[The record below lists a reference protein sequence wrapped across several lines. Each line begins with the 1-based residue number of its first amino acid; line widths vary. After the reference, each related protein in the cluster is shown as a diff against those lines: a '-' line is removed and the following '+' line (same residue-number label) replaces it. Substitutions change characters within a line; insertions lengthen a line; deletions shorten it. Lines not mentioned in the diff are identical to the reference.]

1 MKLVKS
7 FLYERRI
14 IYGMYLV
21 FWGLIFLTFYL
32 YEFSFAPFFDGWL
45 FTAFVLVVYSLVSF
59 YRSFRKQKQLDLLA
73 TKDLQLSNLVFL
85 PKAATLSEQTY
96 QEVLRLVLENKN
108 QEQEE
113 LQQKQRAML
122 DDFGLWLHQIK
133 TPVAALDLL
142 IQSGQLDP
150 RTMKNEV
157 FKINEYL
164 QMILNY
170 MRQNLDQ
177 ADLVFQQL
185 SIEKIIKSVV
195 KKYATFFS
203 QKDLSL
209 QLGNLEGSVYSDQK
223 WLIFILEQV
232 IFNAIKYTENGTI
245 SISFSDNQ
253 LTIQDTGIGIRS
265 EDLPR
270 VFEKGYTGMNGR
282 EQQRASGLGL
292 YLSQEAAEKLGC
304 RLYIESQ
311 VKKGTTVTIVFPE
324 EISAFE

>member
-1 MKLVKS
+1 MGQL
-7 FLYERRI
+7 
-14 IYGMYLV
+14 
-21 FWGLIFLTFYL
+21 
-32 YEFSFAPFFDGWL
+32 A
-45 FTAFVLVVYSLVSF
+45 VYDVSLNSIVSF
-59 YRSFRKQKQLDLLA
+59 YRAFRKQKKLELLA
-73 TKDLQLSNLVFL
+73 TKDLQLSNLIFL
-85 PKAATLSEQTY
+85 PKADTLSEKNY
-96 QEVLRLVLENKN
+96 QEVLRLVLEKKN
-108 QEQEE
+108 QQQDE
-113 LQQKQRAML
+113 LQQNQKNML

-142 IQSGQLDP
+142 IQLGQIEP
-150 RTMKNEV
+150 RRMKNEV

-203 QKDLSL
+203 QKNLSL
-209 QLGNLEGSVYSDQK
+209 QLGNLEGQVYSDQK

-232 IFNAIKYTENGTI
+232 IFNAIKYTEDGTI
-245 SISFSDNQ
+245 SIAFSENQ
-253 LTIQDTGIGIRS
+253 LIIKDTGMGIRA

-292 YLSQEAAEKLGC
+292 YLSQEAAGKLGC
-304 RLYIESQ
+304 HLYLESQ
-311 VKKGTTVTIVFPE
+311 VKKGTKVTIVFPE

>member
-59 YRSFRKQKQLDLLA
+59 YRSFRKQKQLELLA

-311 VKKGTTVTIVFPE
+311 IKKGTTVTIVFPE

>member
-59 YRSFRKQKQLDLLA
+59 YRSFRKQKQLELLA
-73 TKDLQLSNLVFL
+73 TKNLQLSNLVFL

-177 ADLVFQQL
+177 ADFVFQQL

-223 WLIFILEQV
+223 WLVFILEQV
-232 IFNAIKYTENGTI
+232 IFNAIKYTENGMI

-253 LTIQDTGIGIRS
+253 LTIQDTGMGIRS

-311 VKKGTTVTIVFPE
+311 IKKGTTVTIVFPE

>member
-45 FTAFVLVVYSLVSF
+45 FTAFVLLVYSVVSF
-59 YRSFRKQKQLDLLA
+59 YRSFRKQKQLELLA

-85 PKAATLSEQTY
+85 PKATTLSEQTY

-113 LQQKQRAML
+113 LQRKQRAML

-209 QLGNLEGSVYSDQK
+209 QLGNLEGRVYSDQK

-253 LTIQDTGIGIRS
+253 LTIQDTGLGIRS

>member
-59 YRSFRKQKQLDLLA
+59 YRSFRKQKQLELLA

-96 QEVLRLVLENKN
+96 QKVLRLVLENKN

-232 IFNAIKYTENGTI
+232 IFNAIKYTEDGTI

-311 VKKGTTVTIVFPE
+311 VKKRTTVTIVFPE

>member
-1 MKLVKS
+1 MKLLKS
-7 FLYERRI
+7 FFYERWI
-14 IYGMYLV
+14 IYGMYIV

-32 YEFSFAPFFDGWL
+32 YELDFAPFWDGWL
-45 FTAFVLVVYSLVSF
+45 FTMFMLVVYSIVSF
-59 YRSFRKQKQLDLLA
+59 YRAARKQKRLEQLI
-73 TKDLQLSNLVFL
+73 TKDLQLGSLVFL
-85 PKAATLSEQTY
+85 PKAQTLSEKNY
-96 QEVLRLVLENKN
+96 QETLRLVLETKN
-108 QEQEE
+108 QQQEA
-113 LQQKQRAML
+113 LQQKQKDML
-122 DDFGLWLHQIK
+122 NDFGLWLHQIK

-142 IQSGQLDP
+142 IQSGQLEP
-150 RTMKNEV
+150 RMMKNEV

-185 SIEKIIKSVV
+185 SIEKVVKSVV

-209 QLGNLEGSVYSDQK
+209 QLGQLEGVVYSDKK

-245 SISFSDNQ
+245 SISFADNQ
-253 LTIQDTGIGIRS
+253 LAIRDTGMGIQA

-270 VFEKGYTGMNGR
+270 VFEKGYTGLNGR

-292 YLSQEAAEKLGC
+292 YLSKEAAAKLGC
-304 RLYIESQ
+304 RIYIESK
-311 VKKGTTVTIVFPE
+311 VKKGTAVTIVFPE

>member
-1 MKLVKS
+1 MRLLKS
-7 FLYERRI
+7 FLYERRV
-14 IYGMYLV
+14 IYGMYIL

-32 YEFSFAPFFDGWL
+32 YGISFVPFWDGWL
-45 FTAFVLVVYSLVSF
+45 FTMFMLVVYSLVSF
-59 YRSFRKQKQLDLLA
+59 YRFFRKQKQLELLA
-73 TKDLQLSNLVFL
+73 TKDLQLSSLIFL
-85 PKAATLSEQTY
+85 PAPTTLTEQTY

-108 QEQEE
+108 EQQEA
-113 LQQKQRAML
+113 LQQKQRDML

-142 IQSGQLDP
+142 IQSGQLNP

-185 SIEKIIKSVV
+185 SIEKIIKTVV

-203 QKDLSL
+203 QKNLSL
-209 QLGNLEGSVYSDQK
+209 ELNNLEGMVYSDQK
-223 WLIFILEQV
+223 WLIFILEQI
-232 IFNAIKYTENGTI
+232 IFNAIKYTEDGTI
-245 SISFSDNQ
+245 SITFADNQ
-253 LTIQDTGIGIRS
+253 LSIQDTGMGIRA

-292 YLSQEAAEKLGC
+292 YLSQQAANKLGC
-304 RLYIESQ
+304 RIYIESQ
-311 VKKGTTVTIVFPE
+311 MSKGTKVTIVFPE
-324 EISAFE
+324 EIAAYE

>member
-1 MKLVKS
+1 M
-7 FLYERRI
+7 
-14 IYGMYLV
+14 
-21 FWGLIFLTFYL
+21 
-32 YEFSFAPFFDGWL
+32 
-45 FTAFVLVVYSLVSF
+45 
-59 YRSFRKQKQLDLLA
+59 A
-73 TKDLQLSNLVFL
+73 TENLQLSSLIFL
-85 PKAATLSEQTY
+85 PKAETLSEKTY
-96 QEVLRLVLENKN
+96 QEVLRLVLETKN
-108 QEQEE
+108 RQQED
-113 LQQKQRAML
+113 LQQKQRDML

-150 RTMKNEV
+150 RTMKNEL

-170 MRQNLDQ
+170 MRQNLNQ

-185 SIEKIIKSVV
+185 SIEKIIKMVV

-203 QKDLSL
+203 QKNLSL
-209 QLGNLEGSVYSDQK
+209 QLENLDGTVYSDQK
-223 WLIFILEQV
+223 WLIFILEQI
-232 IFNAIKYTENGTI
+232 IFNAIKYTEDGTI
-245 SISFSDNQ
+245 SISFVENR
-253 LTIQDTGIGIRS
+253 LTIQDTGMGIRA

-292 YLSQEAAEKLGC
+292 YLSQQAASKLGC
-304 RLYIESQ
+304 QLYIESR
-311 VKKGTTVTIVFPE
+311 VNEGTTVTIVFPE

>member
-1 MKLVKS
+1 MRVLMS
-7 FLYERRI
+7 FLYERRV
-14 IYGMYLV
+14 IYGMYV
-21 FWGLIFLTFYL
+21 IFWGLIALTFYL
-32 YEFSFAPFFDGWL
+32 YELQFSPFWDSFL
-45 FTAFVLVVYSLVSF
+45 FTVFTLVVYSFVSY
-59 YRSFRKQKQLDLLA
+59 YRYFRKQKQLALLA
-73 TKDLQLSNLVFL
+73 TKDLQLSSLIFL
-85 PKAATLSEQTY
+85 PRAETMTEKTY

-108 QEQEE
+108 QQQEV
-113 LQQKQRAML
+113 LQQKQKEIL

-157 FKINEYL
+157 FKINDYL

-185 SIEKIIKSVV
+185 AIDKIIKSVV

-203 QKDLSL
+203 QKNLSL
-209 QLGNLEGSVYSDQK
+209 QLENLTGVVYSDQK
-223 WLIFILEQV
+223 WLVFILEQI
-232 IFNAIKYTENGTI
+232 IFNAIKYTENGVIRIFFTE
-245 SISFSDNQ
+245 NQ
-253 LTIQDTGIGIRS
+253 LTIEDSGMGIRA

-292 YLSQEAAEKLGC
+292 YLSQQAAEKLGC
-304 RLYIESQ
+304 RIYIESE
-311 VKKGTTVTIVFPE
+311 VRKGTKVTIVFPT
-324 EISAFE
+324 EIAAFE

>member
-45 FTAFVLVVYSLVSF
+45 FTAFVLVVYSVVSF

-96 QEVLRLVLENKN
+96 QEVLRLVLKNKN

-232 IFNAIKYTENGTI
+232 IFNAIKYTENGMI
-245 SISFSDNQ
+245 SISFSNNQ

-311 VKKGTTVTIVFPE
+311 IKKGTTVTIVFPE
-324 EISAFE
+324 EIAAFE

>member
-59 YRSFRKQKQLDLLA
+59 YRSFRKQKQLELLA

-96 QEVLRLVLENKN
+96 QKVLRLVLENKN

-232 IFNAIKYTENGTI
+232 IFNAIKYTEDGTI

-311 VKKGTTVTIVFPE
+311 IKKGTTVTIVFPE
-324 EISAFE
+324 EIAAFE

>member
-1 MKLVKS
+1 MRLVKS
-7 FLYERRI
+7 FLYERRV
-14 IYGMYLV
+14 IYGMYVL

-32 YEFSFAPFFDGWL
+32 YEFHAAPFWDGFL
-45 FTAFVLVVYSLVSF
+45 FTVFLLVTYSVASF
-59 YRSFRKQKQLDLLA
+59 YRFFRKQKKLELLA
-73 TKDLQLSNLVFL
+73 TKDLQLNSLVFL
-85 PKAATLSEQTY
+85 PKAETLTEQTY

-108 QEQEE
+108 QQQEA
-113 LQQKQRAML
+113 LQQKQKDML

-142 IQSGQLDP
+142 IQSGQLNP

-177 ADLVFQQL
+177 TDLVFQQL
-185 SIEKIIKSVV
+185 SIDKITKSVV

-203 QKDLSL
+203 QKNLSL
-209 QLGNLEGSVYSDQK
+209 QLGNLAGKVYSDQK
-223 WLIFILEQV
+223 WLVFILEQI

-245 SISFSDNQ
+245 TISFADNQ
-253 LTIQDTGIGIRS
+253 LTIQDSGIGIRG

-292 YLSQEAAEKLGC
+292 YLSQQAANKLGC
-304 RLYIESQ
+304 RLYIESRLDQ
-311 VKKGTTVTIVFPE
+311 GTKVTIIFPE
-324 EISAFE
+324 EISVYE

>member
-1 MKLVKS
+1 MRVLMS
-7 FLYERRI
+7 FLYERRV
-14 IYGMYLV
+14 IYGMYV
-21 FWGLIFLTFYL
+21 IFWGLIALTFYL
-32 YEFSFAPFFDGWL
+32 YELQFSPFWDSFL
-45 FTAFVLVVYSLVSF
+45 FTVFTLVVYSFVSY
-59 YRSFRKQKQLDLLA
+59 YRYFRKQKQLALLA
-73 TKDLQLSNLVFL
+73 TKDLQLSSLIFL
-85 PKAATLSEQTY
+85 PRAETMTEKTY

-108 QEQEE
+108 QQQEV
-113 LQQKQRAML
+113 LQQKQKEIL

-157 FKINEYL
+157 FKINDYL

-185 SIEKIIKSVV
+185 AIDKIIKSVV

-203 QKDLSL
+203 QKNLSL
-209 QLGNLEGSVYSDQK
+209 QLENLTGVVYSDQK
-223 WLIFILEQV
+223 WLVFILEQI
-232 IFNAIKYTENGTI
+232 IFNAIKYTENGVIRIFFTE
-245 SISFSDNQ
+245 NQ
-253 LTIQDTGIGIRS
+253 LTIEDSGIGIRA

-292 YLSQEAAEKLGC
+292 YLSQQAAEKLGC
-304 RLYIESQ
+304 RIYIESE
-311 VKKGTTVTIVFPE
+311 VRKGTKVTIVFPT
-324 EISAFE
+324 EIAAFE

>member
-1 MKLVKS
+1 MKLLKN

-14 IYGMYLV
+14 IYSMYLI

-32 YEFSFAPFFDGWL
+32 YEFNFAPFLDGWL
-45 FTAFVLVVYSLVSF
+45 FTLFALVVYSLIAF
-59 YRSFRKQKQLDLLA
+59 YRAFRRQKQLELLA
-73 TKDLQLSNLVFL
+73 TKDLQLNSLIFL
-85 PKAATLSEQTY
+85 PKAETLSEQTY
-96 QEVLRLVLENKN
+96 QEVLRLVLETKN
-108 QEQEE
+108 DQQEE
-113 LQQKQRAML
+113 LLQKQKNML

-142 IQSGQLDP
+142 IQSGQLEP
-150 RTMKNEV
+150 RTMKNEL

-185 SIEKIIKSVV
+185 SIEKILKSVV

-203 QKDLSL
+203 QKNLSL
-209 QLGNLEGSVYSDQK
+209 QFGELEGVVYSDQK
-223 WLIFILEQV
+223 WLIFILEQI

-245 SISFSDNQ
+245 SISFLDNQ
-253 LTIQDTGIGIRS
+253 LTIQDTGIGIRA

-292 YLSQEAAEKLGC
+292 YLSQEAASKLGC
-304 RLYIESQ
+304 QLYIESQ
-311 VKKGTTVTIVFPE
+311 IKQGTKVTIVFPE

>member
-1 MKLVKS
+1 MKLLKS
-7 FLYERRI
+7 FLYERRV
-14 IYGMYLV
+14 IYGMYFF
-21 FWGLIFLTFYL
+21 FWVLIYSTFYL
-32 YEFSFAPFFDGWL
+32 YEFNFAPFWDGWL
-45 FTAFVLVVYSLVSF
+45 FTMFLLIVYSIVSF
-59 YRSFRKQKQLDLLA
+59 YRAFRKQKKLELLA
-73 TKDLQLSNLVFL
+73 TKDLQLSNLIFL
-85 PKAATLSEQTY
+85 PKADTLSEKTY
-96 QEVLRLVLENKN
+96 QEVLRLVLEKKN
-108 QEQEE
+108 QQQEE
-113 LQQKQRAML
+113 LQQNQKNML

-142 IQSGQLDP
+142 IQSGQIEP
-150 RTMKNEV
+150 RRMKNEV

-203 QKDLSL
+203 QKNLSL
-209 QLGNLEGSVYSDQK
+209 QLGNLEGQVYSDQK

-232 IFNAIKYTENGTI
+232 IFNAIKYTEDGTI
-245 SISFSDNQ
+245 SIAFSENQ
-253 LTIQDTGIGIRS
+253 LTIQDTGMGIRA

-292 YLSQEAAEKLGC
+292 YLSQEAAGKLGC
-304 RLYIESQ
+304 HLYIESQ
-311 VKKGTTVTIVFPE
+311 IKKGTKVTIVFPE

>member
-1 MKLVKS
+1 
-7 FLYERRI
+7 
-14 IYGMYLV
+14 MYVV

-32 YEFSFAPFFDGWL
+32 YELDFAPFWDGWL
-45 FTAFVLVVYSLVSF
+45 FTMFMLVVYSIVSF
-59 YRSFRKQKQLDLLA
+59 YRAARKQKRLEQLI
-73 TKDLQLSNLVFL
+73 TKDLQLGSLVFL
-85 PKAATLSEQTY
+85 PKAQTLSEKNY
-96 QEVLRLVLENKN
+96 QETLRLVLETKN
-108 QEQEE
+108 QQQEA
-113 LQQKQRAML
+113 LQQKQKDML
-122 DDFGLWLHQIK
+122 NDFGLWLHQIK

-142 IQSGQLDP
+142 IQSGQLEP
-150 RTMKNEV
+150 RMMKNEV

-185 SIEKIIKSVV
+185 SIEKVVKSVV

-209 QLGNLEGSVYSDQK
+209 QLGQLEGVVYSDKK

-245 SISFSDNQ
+245 SISFADNQ
-253 LTIQDTGIGIRS
+253 LTIRDTGMGIQA

-270 VFEKGYTGMNGR
+270 VFEKGYTGLNGR

-292 YLSQEAAEKLGC
+292 YLSKEAAAKLGC
-304 RLYIESQ
+304 RIYIESK
-311 VKKGTTVTIVFPE
+311 VKKGTAVTIVFPE

>member
-45 FTAFVLVVYSLVSF
+45 FTAFVLLVYSVVSF
-59 YRSFRKQKQLDLLA
+59 YRSFRKQKQLELLA

-85 PKAATLSEQTY
+85 PKATTLSEQTY

-113 LQQKQRAML
+113 LQRKQRAML

-209 QLGNLEGSVYSDQK
+209 QLGNLEGRVYSDQK

>member
-1 MKLVKS
+1 MRLVKS

-59 YRSFRKQKQLDLLA
+59 YRSFRKQKQLELLA

-209 QLGNLEGSVYSDQK
+209 QLGNLEGRVYSDRK

>member
-1 MKLVKS
+1 MKLLKS
-7 FLYERRI
+7 FLYERRV
-14 IYGMYLV
+14 IYGMYFF
-21 FWGLIFLTFYL
+21 FWVLIYSTFYL
-32 YEFSFAPFFDGWL
+32 YEFNFAPFWDGWL
-45 FTAFVLVVYSLVSF
+45 FTMFLLVVYSVVSF
-59 YRSFRKQKQLDLLA
+59 YRAFRKQKKLELLA
-73 TKDLQLSNLVFL
+73 TKDLQLSNLIFL
-85 PKAATLSEQTY
+85 PKADTLSEKNY
-96 QEVLRLVLENKN
+96 QEVLRLVLEKKN
-108 QEQEE
+108 QQQEE
-113 LQQKQRAML
+113 LQQNQKNML

-142 IQSGQLDP
+142 IQSGQIEP
-150 RTMKNEV
+150 RRMKNEV

-203 QKDLSL
+203 QKNLSL
-209 QLGNLEGSVYSDQK
+209 QLGNLEGQVYSDQK

-232 IFNAIKYTENGTI
+232 IFNAIKYTEDGTI
-245 SISFSDNQ
+245 SIAFSENQ
-253 LTIQDTGIGIRS
+253 LTIQDTGMGIRA

-292 YLSQEAAEKLGC
+292 YLSQEAAGKLGC
-304 RLYIESQ
+304 HLYLESQ
-311 VKKGTTVTIVFPE
+311 VKKGTKVTIVFPE

>member
-59 YRSFRKQKQLDLLA
+59 YRSFRKQKQLELLA

-96 QEVLRLVLENKN
+96 QKVLRLVLENKN

-209 QLGNLEGSVYSDQK
+209 QLGNLEGRVYSDQK

-270 VFEKGYTGMNGR
+270 VFEKGYTGINGR

>member
-45 FTAFVLVVYSLVSF
+45 FTAFVLLVYSVVSF
-59 YRSFRKQKQLDLLA
+59 YRSFRKQKQLELLA

-113 LQQKQRAML
+113 LQQKQLAML

-209 QLGNLEGSVYSDQK
+209 QLGNLEGRVYSDQK

-270 VFEKGYTGMNGR
+270 VFEKGYTGINGR

>member
-1 MKLVKS
+1 MKLLIH
-7 FLYERRI
+7 FLFERRM

-32 YEFSFAPFFDGWL
+32 YELSLIPFWDSFL
-45 FTAFVLVVYSLVSF
+45 FTFFVLITYSFVSF
-59 YRSFRKQKQLDLLA
+59 YRYFRKQKQLRLLA
-73 TKDLQLSNLVFL
+73 TKDLQLNSLIFL

-96 QEVLRLVLENKN
+96 QNALRLVLETKN
-108 QEQEE
+108 QQQEA
-113 LQQKQRAML
+113 LQQRQKDML

-142 IQSGQLDP
+142 IQSGQLEP
-150 RTMKNEV
+150 RTMKNEL

-177 ADLVFQQL
+177 TDLVFQQI
-185 SIEKIIKSVV
+185 SIDKVIKTVV
-195 KKYATFFS
+195 KKYTTFFS
-203 QKDLSL
+203 QKNLSL
-209 QLGNLEGSVYSDQK
+209 QLENLTGKVNSDQK
-223 WLIFILEQV
+223 WLIFILEQI

-245 SISFSDNQ
+245 SIAFEKNR
-253 LTIQDTGIGIRS
+253 LIIRDTGMGIRA

-292 YLSQEAAEKLGC
+292 YLSQQAANKLGC
-304 RLYIESQ
+304 QLYIESQ
-311 VKKGTTVTIVFPE
+311 VKKGTEVVIVFPE
-324 EISAFE
+324 EIAAYE

>member
-1 MKLVKS
+1 MKLLKN

-14 IYGMYLV
+14 IYSMYLI

-32 YEFSFAPFFDGWL
+32 YEFSFAPFLDGWL
-45 FTAFVLVVYSLVSF
+45 FTLFALVVYSLIAF
-59 YRSFRKQKQLDLLA
+59 YRAFRRQKQLELLA
-73 TKDLQLSNLVFL
+73 TKDLQLNSLIFL
-85 PKAATLSEQTY
+85 PKAETLSEQTY
-96 QEVLRLVLENKN
+96 QEVLRLVLETKN
-108 QEQEE
+108 DQQEE
-113 LQQKQRAML
+113 LLQKQKNML

-142 IQSGQLDP
+142 IQSGQLEP
-150 RTMKNEV
+150 RTMKNEL

-185 SIEKIIKSVV
+185 SIEKILKSVV

-203 QKDLSL
+203 QKNLSL
-209 QLGNLEGSVYSDQK
+209 QFGELEGVVYSDQK
-223 WLIFILEQV
+223 WLIFILEQI

-245 SISFSDNQ
+245 SISFLDNQ
-253 LTIQDTGIGIRS
+253 LTIQDTGIGIRA

-292 YLSQEAAEKLGC
+292 YLSQEAASKLGC
-304 RLYIESQ
+304 QLYIESQ
-311 VKKGTTVTIVFPE
+311 IKQGTKVTIVFPE

>member
-1 MKLVKS
+1 MKLLKN

-14 IYGMYLV
+14 IYSMYLI

-32 YEFSFAPFFDGWL
+32 YEFSFAPFLDGWL
-45 FTAFVLVVYSLVSF
+45 FTLFALVVYSLIAF
-59 YRSFRKQKQLDLLA
+59 YRAFRRQKQLELLA
-73 TKDLQLSNLVFL
+73 TKDLQLNSLIFL
-85 PKAATLSEQTY
+85 PKAETLSEQTY
-96 QEVLRLVLENKN
+96 QEVLRLVLETKN
-108 QEQEE
+108 DQQEE
-113 LQQKQRAML
+113 LLQKQKNML

-142 IQSGQLDP
+142 IQSGQLEP
-150 RTMKNEV
+150 RTMKNEL

-185 SIEKIIKSVV
+185 SIEKILKSVV

-203 QKDLSL
+203 QKNLSL
-209 QLGNLEGSVYSDQK
+209 QFGELEGVVYSDQK
-223 WLIFILEQV
+223 WLIFILEQI

-245 SISFSDNQ
+245 SISFLDNQ
-253 LTIQDTGIGIRS
+253 LTIHDTGIGIRA

-292 YLSQEAAEKLGC
+292 YLSQEAASKLGC
-304 RLYIESQ
+304 QLYIESQ
-311 VKKGTTVTIVFPE
+311 IKQGTKVTIVFPE

>member
-59 YRSFRKQKQLDLLA
+59 YRSFRKQKQLELLA

-142 IQSGQLDP
+142 IQSGQLDR

-223 WLIFILEQV
+223 WLVFILEQV
-232 IFNAIKYTENGTI
+232 IFNAIKYTEDGTI

>member
-1 MKLVKS
+1 MRRLKH

-21 FWGLIFLTFYL
+21 FWFLIFLTFYL
-32 YEFSFAPFFDGWL
+32 YEFPFAPFWDGWL
-45 FTAFVLVVYSLVSF
+45 FTMFMLLVYSLVSF
-59 YRSFRKQKQLDLLA
+59 YRYCQKQKQLELLA
-73 TKDLQLSNLVFL
+73 TEDLQLSSLIFL
-85 PKAATLSEQTY
+85 PKAETLSEKTY
-96 QEVLRLVLENKN
+96 QEVLRLVLETKN
-108 QEQEE
+108 RQQED
-113 LQQKQRAML
+113 LQQKQRDML

-150 RTMKNEV
+150 RTMKNEL

-170 MRQNLDQ
+170 MRQNLNQ

-185 SIEKIIKSVV
+185 SIEKIIKMVV

-203 QKDLSL
+203 QKNLSL
-209 QLGNLEGSVYSDQK
+209 QLENLEGMVYSDQK
-223 WLIFILEQV
+223 WLIFILEQI
-232 IFNAIKYTENGTI
+232 IFNAIKYTEDGTI
-245 SISFSDNQ
+245 SISFVENR
-253 LTIQDTGIGIRS
+253 LTIQDTGMGIRA

-292 YLSQEAAEKLGC
+292 YLSQQAASKLGC
-304 RLYIESQ
+304 QLYIESR
-311 VKKGTTVTIVFPE
+311 VNEGTTVTIVFPE

>member
-1 MKLVKS
+1 MRVLMS
-7 FLYERRI
+7 FLYERRV
-14 IYGMYLV
+14 IYGMYV
-21 FWGLIFLTFYL
+21 IFWGLIALTFYL
-32 YEFSFAPFFDGWL
+32 YELQFSPFWDSFL
-45 FTAFVLVVYSLVSF
+45 FTVFTLVVYSFVSY
-59 YRSFRKQKQLDLLA
+59 YRYFRKQKQLALLA
-73 TKDLQLSNLVFL
+73 TKDLQLSSLIFL
-85 PKAATLSEQTY
+85 PRAETMTEKTY

-108 QEQEE
+108 QQQEV
-113 LQQKQRAML
+113 LQQKQKEIL

-157 FKINEYL
+157 LKINDYL

-185 SIEKIIKSVV
+185 AIDKVIKSVV

-203 QKDLSL
+203 QKNLSL
-209 QLGNLEGSVYSDQK
+209 QLENLTGVVYSDQK
-223 WLIFILEQV
+223 WLVFILEQI
-232 IFNAIKYTENGTI
+232 IFNAIKYTENGVIRIFFTE
-245 SISFSDNQ
+245 NQ
-253 LTIQDTGIGIRS
+253 LTIEDSGMGIRA

-292 YLSQEAAEKLGC
+292 YLSQQAAEKLGC
-304 RLYIESQ
+304 RIYIESE
-311 VKKGTTVTIVFPE
+311 VRKGTKVTIVFPT
-324 EISAFE
+324 EIAAFE

>member
-1 MKLVKS
+1 MKLLKS
-7 FLYERRI
+7 FFYERRV
-14 IYGMYLV
+14 IYGMYFF
-21 FWGLIFLTFYL
+21 FWVLIYLTFYL
-32 YEFSFAPFFDGWL
+32 YEYNFGPFWDSWL
-45 FTAFVLVVYSLVSF
+45 ITMFLLIVYSIVSF
-59 YRSFRKQKQLDLLA
+59 YRAFRKQKKLELLA
-73 TKDLQLSNLVFL
+73 TKDLQLSNLIFL
-85 PKAATLSEQTY
+85 PKADTLSEKNY
-96 QEVLRLVLENKN
+96 QEVLRLVLEKKN
-108 QEQEE
+108 QQQDE
-113 LQQKQRAML
+113 LQQNQKNML

-142 IQSGQLDP
+142 IQLGQIEP
-150 RTMKNEV
+150 RRMKNEV

-203 QKDLSL
+203 QKNLSL
-209 QLGNLEGSVYSDQK
+209 QLGNLEGQVYSDQK

-232 IFNAIKYTENGTI
+232 IFNAIKYTEDGTI
-245 SISFSDNQ
+245 SIAFSENQ
-253 LTIQDTGIGIRS
+253 LIIKDTGMGIRA

-292 YLSQEAAEKLGC
+292 YLSQEAAGKLGC
-304 RLYIESQ
+304 HLYLESQ
-311 VKKGTTVTIVFPE
+311 VKKGTKVTIVFPE